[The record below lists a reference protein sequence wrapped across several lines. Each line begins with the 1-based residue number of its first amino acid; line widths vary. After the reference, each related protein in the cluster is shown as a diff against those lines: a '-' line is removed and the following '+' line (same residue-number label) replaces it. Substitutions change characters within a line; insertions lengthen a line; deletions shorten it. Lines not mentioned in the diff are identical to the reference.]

1 MERFRDLFINGSRI
15 RRRTSLHARFIVCS
29 GTLNHRIKRSEK
41 KEQETMHLFIQLKN
55 ATPLIV
61 IAGAIVFIGSIVTAT
76 APEGINP
83 DVGNDVLS
91 IPRAAVADFNGDGH
105 PDLILRNPGT
115 RQTAIWY
122 LNNNVYQGGALGP
135 TIAAGWVLEDA
146 ADFNRDL
153 HPDYALWNRT
163 TDRTTIWYMSGPK
176 FLRGAYGP
184 TIPSGWALV
193 AVADFNGDGHPDY
206 LLYNPASRRTAIWYL
221 NNNVFTDGRFG
232 PTLPA
237 GWSLLGP

>member
-1 MERFRDLFINGSRI
+1 
-15 RRRTSLHARFIVCS
+15 
-29 GTLNHRIKRSEK
+29 
-41 KEQETMHLFIQLKN
+41 MHIFIQLKN

-61 IAGAIVFIGSIVTAT
+61 IAGAIVFMGSIVTVT

-83 DVGNDVLS
+83 DVGNDVLT
-91 IPRAAVADFNGDGH
+91 IPRAAVADFNSDGH

-135 TIAAGWVLEDA
+135 TIVAGWVLEDA

-163 TDRTTIWYMSGPK
+163 TDRTAIWYMSGRTRIATA
-176 FLRGAYGP
+176 FGP
-184 TIPSGWALV
+184 TLPSGWELLATQ
-193 AVADFNGDGHPDY
+193 DFNANSYPDY
-206 LLYNPASRRTAIWYL
+206 VLFNATSHRTAIWYL
-221 NNNVFTDGRFG
+221 INNVFTAGRFG